1 MPYYD
6 ANLKSRLFVF
16 SLPLD
21 IQPLDK
27 NKKSLRYF
35 SPKETFMTAIARKCQ
50 LNTDSILCLSLY
62 FLNSV
67 VDIYSTGRHIGNH
80 FPVEGKDSFL

>member
-21 IQPLDK
+21 IQPLAK
-27 NKKSLRYF
+27 NKNPCDIS
-35 SPKETFMTAIARKCQ
+35 ARKK
-50 LNTDSILCLSLY
+50 LS
-62 FLNSV
+62 
-67 VDIYSTGRHIGNH
+67 
-80 FPVEGKDSFL
+80 